1 MLIRDVTLDDID
13 GVISIDTQISG
24 SGKPD
29 YWREIITAY
38 IQDKENRYFLVAVK
52 DHQVVGFIMGEV
64 RAWEFGSADCG
75 WVFTIG
81 IHPDTRL
88 DGVGTRLLDSLCQ
101 AFRQAGVTKV
111 RTMTARHEH
120 ELMAFFRSQG
130 MMAGPYLQLEKE
142 IE

>member
-1 MLIRDVTLDDID
+1 MIIRDVTQQDMD
-13 GVISIDTQISG
+13 GIIAIDTQISG
-24 SGKPD
+24 LGKPS

-38 IQDKENRYFLVAVK
+38 IHDRENRYFLVAVK
-52 DHQVVGFIMGEV
+52 DNQIVGFIIGEV
-64 RAWEFGSADCG
+64 RAWEFGSAPCG

-81 IHPDTRL
+81 IRPDARL

-101 AFRQAGVTKV
+101 AFRNVGMTKV
-111 RTMTARHEH
+111 RTMTARHEV

>member
-1 MLIRDVTLDDID
+1 MDDLD

-29 YWREIITAY
+29 YWRAIISSY
-38 IQDKENRYFLVAVK
+38 IQDKENRFFLVAVK
-52 DHQVVGFIMGEV
+52 DNQVVGFIIGEI
-64 RAWEFGSADCG
+64 RAWEFGSATCG

-81 IHPDTRL
+81 IRQDTRL
-88 DGVGTRLLDSLCQ
+88 DGVGSRLLDQLCQ

-120 ELMAFFRSQG
+120 ELNSFFRSQG

>member
-1 MLIRDVTLDDID
+1 MLIRDVSMSDVD

-24 SGKPD
+24 PGKPE

-38 IQDKENRYFLVAVK
+38 IQEKENRFFLVAVNENV
-52 DHQVVGFIMGEV
+52 VVGFIIGEV
-64 RAWEFGSADCG
+64 RAWEFGSPDCG

-81 IHPDTRL
+81 IHPDARL
-88 DGVGTRLLDSLCQ
+88 GGVATSLFDNLCR

-120 ELMAFFRSQG
+120 ELMSFFRSQG

>member
-88 DGVGTRLLDSLCQ
+88 DG
-101 AFRQAGVTKV
+101 
-111 RTMTARHEH
+111 ARP
-120 ELMAFFRSQG
+120 R
-130 MMAGPYLQLEKE
+130 
-142 IE
+142 

>member
-1 MLIRDVTLDDID
+1 MDDLDA
-13 GVISIDTQISG
+13 VISIDTQISG
-24 SGKPD
+24 LGKPD
-29 YWREIITAY
+29 YWREIITGY
-38 IQDKENRYFLVAVK
+38 IQDKENRFFLVAVK
-52 DHQVVGFIMGEV
+52 DNQVAGFIIGEV

-81 IHPDTRL
+81 IRPDTRL
-88 DGVGTRLLDSLCQ
+88 DGVGSRLLDSLCR

-120 ELMAFFRSQG
+120 ELMSFFRSQG

>member
-1 MLIRDVTLDDID
+1 MLIRDVTMDDVD

-24 SGKPD
+24 SGKPE

-52 DHQVVGFIMGEV
+52 DHQVVGFIIGEV

-81 IHPDTRL
+81 IRPDTRL

-101 AFRQAGVTKV
+101 AFRQVGVTKV

>member
-101 AFRQAGVTKV
+101 AFRQVGVTKV

>member
-1 MLIRDVTLDDID
+1 MLIRDVTMEDVD

-38 IQDKENRYFLVAVK
+38 IQEKENRFFLVATDENMVA
-52 DHQVVGFIMGEV
+52 GFIIGEV
-64 RAWEFGSADCG
+64 RAWEFGSAACG

-81 IHPDTRL
+81 IRPDARL
-88 DGVGTRLLDSLCQ
+88 GGVATSLFDSLCR
-101 AFRQAGVTKV
+101 AFRQSGVTKV

-120 ELMAFFRSQG
+120 ELMSFFRSQG